1 MHFTIHYII
10 SFHKERV
17 KQIHAIEMTI
27 EIEMMLG
34 IPSPI
39 SRRGLGEV
47 ELKDGLQN
55 GNFSSKQFIDYQHV
69 DG

>member
-1 MHFTIHYII
+1 
-10 SFHKERV
+10 
-17 KQIHAIEMTI
+17 
-27 EIEMMLG
+27 MLG

-39 SRRGLGEV
+39 SRGGTQGEV

-55 GNFSSKQFIDYQHV
+55 DDFLPKHFIDYQHV